1 MTKQSSFLAAGLLSA
16 CLAWSAFAQNSPT
29 TTPTP
34 NPQATAAPKLAPGV
48 EELLKMVK
56 AGVSADVMVNYV
68 ENANIPYR
76 LEPSDLIMLKEQ
88 GVPDAV
94 TTAMLKRG
102 AVMRTQIDQV
112 RADIAARNTGGTSS
126 RAGLD
131 PEGYD
136 YFQYYYLYPRTL
148 QSANQR
154 LYGQGFNSH
163 FPSAFSYAPAPFQA
177 YSPSA
182 FRRR

>member
-1 MTKQSSFLAAGLLSA
+1 MAAGLLSA
-16 CLAWSAFAQNSPT
+16 CLAWSALAQNSPT

-34 NPQATAAPKLAPGV
+34 NPQSAAAPKLAPGV

-56 AGVSADVMVNYV
+56 AGVSAEVMVNYV

-94 TTAMLKRG
+94 TMAMLKRG
-102 AVMRTQIDQV
+102 AVIRTQVEQV
-112 RADIAARNTGGTSS
+112 RADIAARNTGNNS

-154 LYGQGFNSH
+154 LYGQGLNSTY